1 MIGLAATASKRTI
14 RLHRRFASPATITDL
29 HNPDGLDPMSKDVLA
44 LICPDWRSIALV
56 VEGPSGHVAYA
67 NFHCLEMFARR
78 EPAQLV
84 GGRLL
89 FTPPEF
95 NRLFYAKLAQASA
108 TGAETTVAIGRSVS
122 EDNWVAV
129 TIRNTQ
135 GFFRDVL
142 QRCLDNGDAGSQMM
156 VVEIARHGASPDP
169 LLLTAFA
176 EACRLTTAEAKML
189 ECLSRGLCLDRIAD
203 IQDIT
208 LSTARQRMK
217 RILAKTHC
225 HRQAELV
232 HLVMSLRVGI

>member
-1 MIGLAATASKRTI
+1 MIGLAATASKRATW
-14 RLHRRFASPATITDL
+14 LHRRFAGPATITDL
-29 HNPDGLDPMSKDVLA
+29 RNSDGLDPMSKDVLA

-78 EPAQLV
+78 EPAQLI

-89 FTPPEF
+89 FTPPEL
-95 NRLFYAKLAQASA
+95 NRLFYAKLGEASA
-108 TGAETTVAIGRSVS
+108 TGAETAVAIGRSTL
-122 EDNWVAV
+122 EDSWIAV

-135 GFFRDVL
+135 GFFRDAL
-142 QRCLDNGDAGSQMM
+142 QRNLDDGDAGSQMM
-156 VVEIARHGASPDP
+156 LVEIARHGASPDT
-169 LLLTAFA
+169 LLLAAFA
-176 EACRLTTAEAKML
+176 DACGLTGAESRML

-232 HLVMSLRVGI
+232 HLVMSLCGGG